1 MRQQEHRI
9 QCSIVDWFY
18 YAYPQYRIKSIARA
32 TLLFAVPNGGHRNIQ
47 TARSLKAEGVTS
59 GVSDLLLLVPKRE
72 YHGLCVEV
80 KTPVGRQSENQ
91 KNWQRIIEA
100 QGYKYC
106 IVRSLDEFVELVRWY
121 LNEPPRA
128 RLQGKLL
135 FHK

>member
-1 MRQQEHRI
+1 MRQEEHRI
-9 QCSIVDWFY
+9 QCAIVKWFY
-18 YAYPQYRIKSIARA
+18 YAYPAYRGGC
-32 TLLFAVPNGGHRNIQ
+32 LFAVPNGGHRNIQ
-47 TARSLKAEGVTS
+47 TARNLKAEGVTS

-72 YHGLCVEV
+72 YHGLCIEV

-135 FHK
+135 FSK

>member
-1 MRQQEHRI
+1 MRQEEHRI
-9 QCSIVDWFY
+9 QCAIVKWFY
-18 YAYPQYRIKSIARA
+18 YAYPAYRGGC
-32 TLLFAVPNGGHRNIQ
+32 LFAVPNGGHRNIQ
-47 TARSLKAEGVTS
+47 TARNLKAEGVNS

-100 QGYKYC
+100 QGYRYE
-106 IVRSLDEFVELVRWY
+106 IVRSLDEFAELVRWY

-135 FHK
+135 FNK

>member
-1 MRQQEHRI
+1 MRQEEHRI
-9 QCSIVDWFY
+9 QCAIVKWFY
-18 YAYPQYRIKSIARA
+18 YAYPAYRGGCM
-32 TLLFAVPNGGHRNIQ
+32 FAVPNGGHRNIQ
-47 TARSLKAEGVTS
+47 TAARLKAEGVTS

-80 KTPVGRQSENQ
+80 KTPVGRQSDNQ

-106 IVRSLDEFVELVRWY
+106 IVRSLDEFAELVRWY
-121 LNEPPRA
+121 LDEPPRA

>member
-1 MRQQEHRI
+1 MRQEEHRI
-9 QCSIVDWFY
+9 QCAIVKWFY
-18 YAYPQYRIKSIARA
+18 YAYPAYRGGC
-32 TLLFAVPNGGHRNIQ
+32 LFDVPNGGHRNIQ
-47 TARSLKAEGVTS
+47 TARNLKAEGVTS

-100 QGYKYC
+100 QGYRYE
-106 IVRSLDEFVELVRWY
+106 IVRSLDEFAELVRWY

-135 FHK
+135 FNK

>member
-1 MRQQEHRI
+1 MRQEEHRI
-9 QCSIVDWFY
+9 QCAIVKWFY
-18 YAYPQYRIKSIARA
+18 YAYPAYRGGC
-32 TLLFAVPNGGHRNIQ
+32 LFAVPNGGHRNIQ

-80 KTPVGRQSENQ
+80 KTPVGRQSDNQ

-100 QGYKYC
+100 QGYRYE
-106 IVRSLDEFVELVRWY
+106 IVRSLDEFAELVRWY
-121 LNEPPRA
+121 LNEPPKA
-128 RLQGKLL
+128 ILQGRIL

>member
-1 MRQQEHRI
+1 MRQEEHRI
-9 QCSIVDWFY
+9 QCAIVKWFY
-18 YAYPQYRIKSIARA
+18 YAYPAYRGGC
-32 TLLFAVPNGGHRNIQ
+32 LFAVPNGGHRNIQ
-47 TARSLKAEGVTS
+47 TARNLKAEGVTS

-80 KTPVGRQSENQ
+80 KTPVGRQSDNQ

-106 IVRSLDEFVELVRWY
+106 IVRSLDEFAELVRWY

-135 FHK
+135 FNK

>member
-1 MRQQEHRI
+1 MRQEEHRI
-9 QCSIVDWFY
+9 QCAIVKWFY
-18 YAYPQYRIKSIARA
+18 YAYPAYRGGC
-32 TLLFAVPNGGHRNIQ
+32 LFAVPNGGHRNIQ

-72 YHGLCVEV
+72 YHGLCIEV

-100 QGYKYC
+100 QGYRYE
-106 IVRSLDEFVELVRWY
+106 IVRSLDEFAELVRWY
-121 LNEPPRA
+121 LSEPPRA

-135 FHK
+135 FNK

>member
-1 MRQQEHRI
+1 MRQEEHRI
-9 QCSIVDWFY
+9 QCAIFKWFY
-18 YAYPQYRIKSIARA
+18 YAYPAYRGGC
-32 TLLFAVPNGGHRNIQ
+32 LFAVPNGGHRNIQ

-100 QGYKYC
+100 QGYRYE
-106 IVRSLDEFVELVRWY
+106 IVRSLDEFAELVRWY

>member
-1 MRQQEHRI
+1 MRQEEHRI
-9 QCSIVDWFY
+9 QCAIVKWFY
-18 YAYPQYRIKSIARA
+18 YAYPAYRGGC
-32 TLLFAVPNGGHRNIQ
+32 LFAVPNGGHRNIQ

-80 KTPVGRQSENQ
+80 KTPVGRQSDNQ

-100 QGYKYC
+100 QGYRYE
-106 IVRSLDEFVELVRWY
+106 IVRSLDEFAELVRWY

-135 FHK
+135 FNK

>member
-1 MRQQEHRI
+1 MRQEEHRI
-9 QCSIVDWFY
+9 QCAIVKWFY
-18 YAYPQYRIKSIARA
+18 YAYPAYRGGC
-32 TLLFAVPNGGHRNIQ
+32 LFAVPNGGHRNIQ

-80 KTPVGRQSENQ
+80 KTPAGRQSDNQ

-100 QGYKYC
+100 QGYRYE
-106 IVRSLDEFVELVRWY
+106 IVRSLDEFAELVRWY
-121 LNEPPRA
+121 LNEPPKA

-135 FHK
+135 FNK

>member
-1 MRQQEHRI
+1 MRQEEHRI
-9 QCSIVDWFY
+9 QCAIVKWFY
-18 YAYPQYRIKSIARA
+18 YAYPAYRGGC
-32 TLLFAVPNGGHRNIQ
+32 LFAVPNGGHRNIQ

-72 YHGLCVEV
+72 YHGLCIEV

-91 KNWQRIIEA
+91 KSWQRAIEA
-100 QGYKYC
+100 QGYKYS

-128 RLQGKLL
+128 RLQGRLS
-135 FHK
+135 FG

>member
-1 MRQQEHRI
+1 MRQEEHRI
-9 QCSIVDWFY
+9 QCAIVKWFY
-18 YAYPQYRIKSIARA
+18 YAYPAYRGGC
-32 TLLFAVPNGGHRNIQ
+32 LFAVPNGGHRNIQ

-80 KTPVGRQSENQ
+80 KTPIGRQSENQ

-100 QGYKYC
+100 QGYRYE
-106 IVRSLDEFVELVRWY
+106 IVRSLDEFAELVRWY

-135 FHK
+135 FNK

>member
-1 MRQQEHRI
+1 MRQEEHRI
-9 QCSIVDWFY
+9 QCAIVKWFY
-18 YAYPQYRIKSIARA
+18 YAYPAYRGGCM
-32 TLLFAVPNGGHRNIQ
+32 FAVPNGGHRNIQ

-72 YHGLCVEV
+72 YHGLCIEV
-80 KTPVGRQSENQ
+80 KTPVGRQSDNQ

-100 QGYKYC
+100 QGYRYE